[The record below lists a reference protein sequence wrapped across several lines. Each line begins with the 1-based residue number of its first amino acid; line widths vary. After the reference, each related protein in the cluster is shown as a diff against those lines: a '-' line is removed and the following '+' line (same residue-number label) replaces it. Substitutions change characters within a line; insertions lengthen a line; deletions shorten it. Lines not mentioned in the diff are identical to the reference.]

1 MIVVIGSRHDPVATS
16 IVEALPAAALCS
28 AEDLTRPGW
37 VWPLASPESA
47 RWVVDGSVVA
57 DEDVTGVF
65 LRRTYVYPEEFV
77 TTHRDDREYLA
88 AEATAFLIFV
98 LSRTGAIV
106 INPVGDGALGDDV
119 IRPERWMRVAAALG
133 ITVAPLRL
141 TPRQTAPRPITTT
154 TVEVVRQETL
164 GEAPP
169 PRKQAAARLAE
180 ALGLLYAAFVFDG
193 RGRLVTVSSV
203 KPPSGPAVV
212 ALGRLL
218 SIRHG
223 R

>member
-1 MIVVIGSRHDPVATS
+1 VIVVIGSRHDPVATS
-16 IVEALPAAALCS
+16 MVEALPAAALCS

-37 VWPLASPESA
+37 VWPLASPEAA

-57 DEDVTGVF
+57 EEDVTGVF

-88 AEATAFLIFV
+88 AEATAFLIFG
-98 LSRTGAIV
+98 LSRTGATV

-119 IRPERWMRVAAALG
+119 IRPERWMRVAATLG

-141 TPRQTAPRPITTT
+141 TARQRAPRPATPTTI
-154 TVEVVRQETL
+154 EVVGHETF

-169 PRKQAAARLAE
+169 PRQQAAAGLAE
-180 ALGLLYAAFVFDG
+180 ALGLLYATFVFDG
-193 RGRLVTVSSV
+193 RGRLVTVSSA
-203 KPPSGPAVV
+203 KAPSGPAVA
-212 ALGRLL
+212 ALARCL
-218 SIRHG
+218 SVRRG
-223 R
+223 